1 MSVEPAVPRDADETA
16 GPADA
21 QGSELPVD
29 PSGAVV
35 GAWLPATLASTEPL
49 SGSGRTLRLLV
60 PGLREAAAG
69 QHVDVRLTADDGY
82 QAVRS
87 YSLSDVRASAG
98 GPGRVPEIELAVE
111 RLDDGEVS
119 PYLVDAMEVGDP
131 LEVRGPIGGWFR
143 WPPTRFG
150 PGSAVQAVMPDP
162 LGAAPVDAS
171 PVQLVAGGS
180 GVAPLVSMLRVRAAL
195 AEGPEFRLLHSV
207 RDAASRWFAAE
218 LDAYAA
224 AGVAEVTTLFTR
236 AAPAGGGRAPGR
248 LTERELLDVAL
259 PAERHPVVYVCG
271 TNGFVARV
279 AEWLVAAGHD
289 PTRVRTE
296 RFGGL

>member
-1 MSVEPAVPRDADETA
+1 VSDDGAGPRAA
-16 GPADA
+16 GPARTAAAADGADA
-21 QGSELPVD
+21 
-29 PSGAVV
+29 AAA
-35 GAWLPATLASTEPL
+35 GAWLPATLAAAAPL
-49 SGSGRTLRLLV
+49 SGSGRLLRLRV
-60 PGLREAAAG
+60 PGLREAVAG

-82 QAVRS
+82 RAVRS

-98 GPGRVPEIELAVE
+98 GAGHVPEVELAVE

-119 PYLVDAMEVGDP
+119 PYLVDEMEVGDP
-131 LEVRGPIGGWFR
+131 VEVRGPIGGWFR

-150 PGSAVQAVMPDP
+150 AGSSVQAVMPDP
-162 LGAAPVDAS
+162 AGAAPVDAS

-180 GVAPLVSMLRVRAAL
+180 GVAPLVSMLRVRATL
-195 AEGPEFRLLHSV
+195 AYGPEFRLLHSV
-207 RDAASRWFAAE
+207 RDPGSRWFAAE
-218 LDAYAA
+218 LDGYAA
-224 AGVAEVTTLFTR
+224 SGVAEVTTLFTR
-236 AAPAGGGRAPGR
+236 RSPAGEGRASGR

-259 PAERHPVVYVCG
+259 PADRHPVVYVCG

-296 RFGGL
+296 RFGGP

>member
-1 MSVEPAVPRDADETA
+1 MSGGAA
-16 GPADA
+16 GPAGPTDA
-21 QGSELPVD
+21 AGE
-29 PSGAVV
+29 VV
-35 GAWLPATLASTEPL
+35 GAWLPASLAATGPL

-98 GPGRVPEIELAVE
+98 GAGRVPEIELAVE

-131 LEVRGPIGGWFR
+131 IEVRGPIGGWFR
-143 WPPTRFG
+143 WPPTRFE

-162 LGAAPVDAS
+162 LGAAPVDAA
-171 PVQLVAGGS
+171 PVQLIAGGS
-180 GVAPLVSMLRVRAAL
+180 GVAPLVSMLRVRGAL

-207 RDAASRWFAAE
+207 RDPASRWFADE
-218 LDAYAA
+218 LDGYAA
-224 AGVAEVTTLFTR
+224 AGVAEVTTFFTR
-236 AAPAGGGRAPGR
+236 AAPEGGGRASGR
-248 LTERELLDVAL
+248 LTERELLDAAL